1 MWQVTGG
8 RPVEPAQ
15 RTVSV
20 ALSDKAGELELI
32 DLPMLP
38 SLASNSS
45 ISECYERDSGSDTAE
60 RPGEEVHLDTSAHRG
75 RGGKLADDYL
85 DLMAQCG
92 LICVCLQ
99 PCRRPSQ
106 QNCRIL

>member
-1 MWQVTGG
+1 MYCCEANIANVALMWQVTGG
-8 RPVEPAQ
+8 HPVEPAE

-45 ISECYERDSGSDTAE
+45 ISECYERGSNAAEGPGDERHPDSS
-60 RPGEEVHLDTSAHRG
+60 VHRG
-75 RGGKLADDYL
+75 PKGGLVDDCL
-85 DLMAQCG
+85 NLMAVLGHVCM
-92 LICVCLQ
+92 CV
-99 PCRRPSQ
+99 
-106 QNCRIL
+106 

>member
-1 MWQVTGG
+1 VAPIWQVTGG
-8 RPVEPAQ
+8 RAAEPAE

-45 ISECYERDSGSDTAE
+45 ISECYERVSGSDAAE
-60 RPGEEVHLDTSAHRG
+60 RPGVEAHPDTSAHRG
-75 RGGKLADDYL
+75 RGGRLSDIYL
-85 DLMAQCG
+85 NLMAHA
-92 LICVCLQ
+92 VTFA
-99 PCRRPSQ
+99 
-106 QNCRIL
+106 

>member
-1 MWQVTGG
+1 MTGG
-8 RPVEPAQ
+8 RAAEPAE

-45 ISECYERDSGSDTAE
+45 ISECYERVSGSDAAE
-60 RPGEEVHLDTSAHRG
+60 RPGIEAHPDTSAHRG
-75 RGGKLADDYL
+75 RGGRPSF
-85 DLMAQCG
+85 MAHCG
-92 LICVCLQ
+92 HICVCLQ
-99 PCRRPSQ
+99 PCQKLSSRTVV
-106 QNCRIL
+106 IWKFHI